1 MTRIGI
7 AGYKGRQGARWIGE
21 VAYADHTVVPFE
33 RDKTSIPEWLAG
45 CQRVIVAAP
54 TRYHVAITQAALR
67 AGKPVL
73 CEKPLAESFQDA
85 ASLYEVAQRYW
96 TRLWVAYPHL
106 WHPSV
111 EAMAKLPGKIDV
123 EVTFC
128 GPTNAEPVLDWAPHA
143 LSAALYILGFDA
155 QLVTWTANEAKTK
168 VQMVLASERG
178 RAWLEFGQSPVK
190 RTRIQTKSPS
200 RLYYTGEN
208 THPTTMQRMLQAW
221 LGEQQDPRADPALT
235 LGVHELLDE
244 VLK

>member
-7 AGYKGRQGARWIGE
+7 AGYRGRQGARWIGE
-21 VAYADHTVVPFE
+21 VAYAEQTDVPYKRE
-33 RDKTSIPEWLAG
+33 SMSADEWLAD
-45 CQRVIVAAP
+45 CRRVIIATPIAA
-54 TRYHVAITQAALR
+54 HVELARAALR

-73 CEKPLAESFQDA
+73 CEKPLALTFQQVA
-85 ASLYEVAQRYW
+85 QLYEVAQRYW

-123 EVTFC
+123 EITFC

-155 QLVTWTANEAKTK
+155 QLVTWTANEARTK
-168 VQMVLASERG
+168 VQMVLANERG
-178 RAWLEFGQSPVK
+178 RAWLEFGLSPVK

-221 LGEQQDPRADPALT
+221 LKNEPDPRGDPALT

-244 VLK
+244 VLP